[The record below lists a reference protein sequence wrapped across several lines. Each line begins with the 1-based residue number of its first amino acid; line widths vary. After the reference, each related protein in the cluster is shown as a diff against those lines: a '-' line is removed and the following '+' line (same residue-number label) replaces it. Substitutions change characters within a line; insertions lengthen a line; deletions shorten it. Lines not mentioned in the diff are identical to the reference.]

1 MKDFGKYRCSR
12 EPLANDSRLTTEA
25 RNEDS
30 LHLDTM
36 TTQEILTLINAE
48 DHKVAPAVAAAIP
61 QIAKAVDLITG
72 RLKAGGR
79 LFYVG
84 AGTSGRLG
92 ILDVAEVRPTFGI
105 GLETVEAII
114 AGGTRAITQA
124 VEEAED
130 DFDQGGEELRL
141 REVNENDVVVGIAAS
156 GSTPFVLGALVAARE
171 AGAATIGIACNHNS
185 RLREYSDVTI
195 EVVVGPEV
203 LTGSTRMK
211 AGTAQK
217 MVLNMIS
224 TATMVN
230 LGQVYENLM
239 VGMHITNTKL
249 VQRAIRIVS
258 AAAGVSNDE
267 AVALL
272 EASGKDIKT
281 AIVMGKLRV
290 DAAAARELLEKA
302 EGYVRRAIALGLNNR
317 D

>member
-1 MKDFGKYRCSR
+1 VKDNR
-12 EPLANDSRLTTEA
+12 ECRSGMEPPAGTNDLTTEK
-25 RNEDS
+25 RNKNS
-30 LHLDTM
+30 LELDTM

-48 DHKVAPAVAAAIP
+48 DQKVAPAVAAAIP
-61 QIAKAVDLITG
+61 QITQAVDLIAG

-105 GLETVEAII
+105 GLDTVEAII
-114 AGGTRAITQA
+114 AGGARAITEA

-130 DFDQGGEELRL
+130 DFDQGGRELRL
-141 REVNENDVVVGIAAS
+141 RNISEVDAVVGIAAS
-156 GSTPFVLGALVAARE
+156 GSTPFVLGALLTARE
-171 AGAATIGIACNHNS
+171 AGAAAIGIACNHNS
-185 RLREYSDVTI
+185 RLRDYADIAI
-195 EVVVGPEV
+195 EVVVGPEI

-224 TATMVN
+224 TAVMVN

-239 VGMHITNTKL
+239 VGMQITNTKL
-249 VQRAIRIVS
+249 VQRAIRMV
-258 AAAGVSNDE
+258 AAAAEVTVDD
-267 AVALL
+267 AAALL
-272 EASGKDIKT
+272 EASQRDIKL
-281 AIVMGKLRV
+281 AIVMGKLQA
-290 DAAAARELLEKA
+290 DAATARQLLENA
-302 EGYVRRAIALGLNNR
+302 QGYVRKAVTLGLEKK

>member
-1 MKDFGKYRCSR
+1 M
-12 EPLANDSRLTTEA
+12 EPPAGTNDLTTEK
-25 RNEDS
+25 RNKNS
-30 LHLDTM
+30 LELDTM

-48 DHKVAPAVAAAIP
+48 DQKVAPAVAAAIP
-61 QIAKAVDLITG
+61 QITQAVDLIAG

-105 GLETVEAII
+105 GLDTVEAII
-114 AGGTRAITQA
+114 AGGARAITEA

-130 DFDQGGEELRL
+130 DFDQGGRELRL
-141 REVNENDVVVGIAAS
+141 RNISEVDAVVGIAAS
-156 GSTPFVLGALVAARE
+156 GSTPFVLGALLTARE
-171 AGAATIGIACNHNS
+171 AGAAAIGIACNHNS
-185 RLREYSDVTI
+185 RLRDYADIAI
-195 EVVVGPEV
+195 EVVVGPEI

-224 TATMVN
+224 TAVMVN

-239 VGMHITNTKL
+239 VGMQITNTKL
-249 VQRAIRIVS
+249 VQRAIRMV
-258 AAAGVSNDE
+258 AAAAEVTVDD
-267 AVALL
+267 AAALL
-272 EASGKDIKT
+272 EASQRDIKL
-281 AIVMGKLRV
+281 AIVMGKLQA
-290 DAAAARELLEKA
+290 DAATARQLLENA
-302 EGYVRRAIALGLNNR
+302 QGYVRKAVTLGLEKK

>member
-1 MKDFGKYRCSR
+1 MIDNR
-12 EPLANDSRLTTEA
+12 ECRSGMGPPAGTNDLTTEK
-25 RNEDS
+25 RNKNS
-30 LHLDTM
+30 LELDTM

-48 DHKVAPAVAAAIP
+48 DQKVAPAVAAAIP
-61 QIAKAVDLITG
+61 QITQAVDLIAG

-105 GLETVEAII
+105 GLDTVEAII
-114 AGGTRAITQA
+114 AGGARAITEA

-130 DFDQGGEELRL
+130 DFDQGGRELRL
-141 REVNENDVVVGIAAS
+141 RNISEVDAVVGIAAS
-156 GSTPFVLGALVAARE
+156 GSTPFVLGALLTARE
-171 AGAATIGIACNHNS
+171 AGAAAIGIACNHNS
-185 RLREYSDVTI
+185 RLRDYADIAI
-195 EVVVGPEV
+195 EVVVGPEI

-224 TATMVN
+224 TAVMVN

-239 VGMHITNTKL
+239 VGMQITNTKL
-249 VQRAIRIVS
+249 VQRAIRMV
-258 AAAGVSNDE
+258 AAAAEVTVDD
-267 AVALL
+267 AAALL
-272 EASGKDIKT
+272 EASQRDIKL
-281 AIVMGKLRV
+281 AIVMGKLQA
-290 DAAAARELLEKA
+290 DAATARQLLENA
-302 EGYVRRAIALGLNNR
+302 QGYVRKAVTLGLEKK

>member
-1 MKDFGKYRCSR
+1 M
-12 EPLANDSRLTTEA
+12 EPLADNSSLTTEE
-25 RNEDS
+25 RNENS

-36 TTQEILTLINAE
+36 TTREILTLINAE

-61 QIAKAVDLITG
+61 QITEAVDLITS

-92 ILDVAEVRPTFGI
+92 ILDVAEVKPTFGV
-105 GLETVEAII
+105 GLDTVEAII
-114 AGGTRAITQA
+114 AGGAKAITES

-130 DFDQGGEELRL
+130 DFHQGGEELKL
-141 REVNENDVVVGIAAS
+141 RGIRENDAVVGIAAS
-156 GSTPFVLGALVAARE
+156 GSTPFVLGALVTARE

-185 RLREYSDVTI
+185 RLRDYSDVTI
-195 EVVVGPEV
+195 EVIVGPEV

-224 TATMVN
+224 TATMVK
-230 LGQVYENLM
+230 LGHVYENLM
-239 VGMHITNTKL
+239 AGMQITNTKL
-249 VQRAIRIVS
+249 LQRAIRIVS
-258 AAAGVSNDE
+258 AAAGISADD
-267 AVALL
+267 AAALL
-272 EASGKDIKT
+272 DASGNDIKT
-281 AIVMGKLRV
+281 AVVMGKLQV
-290 DAAAARELLEKA
+290 DAAAAQQLLAKA
-302 EGYVRRAIALGLNNR
+302 DGYIRKAIALGLNAR